1 MSQPSQVSGQGSKEP
16 SQSAKYSPDPLKFR
30 KVLGVDKADETDQR
44 GQRSRLR
51 ETEEEEGQ
59 EADQTRPDQ
68 DLFTKLMSDRSTK
81 VEDEGKKKAQ
91 SFTVQNLPQIST
103 GPSLSDIGEETSEAL
118 ELQDDAAEKK
128 RSAPLPSKKL
138 LEQQLEA
145 GVKLDLATQEKIVSK
160 IPEGKDLQPPIK
172 KESFKQSTEMPT
184 TPLATDDEQT
194 PFIVP
199 QHTPTLSSEFSEKE
213 KKEKGSLTKV
223 EEKVVLPIAP
233 KIEGEIQPGTVSS
246 SQPSTFGSVASF
258 TQLPPQILEMFE
270 KLVGVM
276 TVLQYQGV
284 STTSITLNMPN
295 TMLDGTTIDIEH
307 YDTAPHAFNIQIYA
321 TPQAQEYIS
330 QNVQTLQTQLRTTLP
345 NFDIT
350 IREPLLIGKT
360 QEEKKRKATR
370 VKRAEKEF

>member
-1 MSQPSQVSGQGSKEP
+1 MSN
-16 SQSAKYSPDPLKFR
+16 
-30 KVLGVDKADETDQR
+30 
-44 GQRSRLR
+44 
-51 ETEEEEGQ
+51 
-59 EADQTRPDQ
+59 
-68 DLFTKLMSDRSTK
+68 RSTK

-91 SFTVQNLPQIST
+91 SFTVQGQPQPTSSASLADVGDEST
-103 GPSLSDIGEETSEAL
+103 DSL
-118 ELQDDAAEKK
+118 ELKDTSAEKK
-128 RSAPLPSKKL
+128 GIQEKKRPPLPTTKEALAQHLEGAGKFGAAAEQL
-138 LEQQLEA
+138 LTEETMAAQ
-145 GVKLDLATQEKIVSK
+145 TFEKEE
-160 IPEGKDLQPPIK
+160 PLTPTK